1 MVTFHLVLFLFV
13 TIIILIYSDT
23 IQKKIWRFPEIVGT
37 SKSSIL
43 VGFSLMNQPFWGY
56 HHLWKSPYIPK
67 FSRVFWARQTTA
79 MFGGIPS
86 GAFTFA
92 SAFPDTLT
100 SENPKQ
106 IMWWKQWQKPWGVFG
121 NGWYHHHPPSIHGD
135 LGGPVYYGLNRI
147 REYLLR
153 WT

>member
-1 MVTFHLVLFLFV
+1 
-13 TIIILIYSDT
+13 
-23 IQKKIWRFPEIVGT
+23 
-37 SKSSIL
+37 
-43 VGFSLMNQPFWGY
+43 MNQPFWGY
-56 HHLWKSPYIPK
+56 HHLWKPPYIPK

-106 IMWWKQWQKPWGVFG
+106 IGEN
-121 NGWYHHHPPSIHGD
+121 NGSSHGECLGMVDTTIIHHLFMVIW
-135 LGGPVYYGLNRI
+135 GGPVYYGFNRI
-147 REYLLR
+147 GEYLLR